1 MKRNHLLCASLLLS
15 VLTSNQLS
23 AQENILPET
32 GNVGIGTTNPTEK
45 LQVNGTARIDSMLV
59 VKDSMIVQK
68 GTILQ
73 DNLTVEGDLK
83 LMGNSYFNQSIY
95 YLNPPVLT
103 PGSPGLRLLGTVASG
118 MLKSLNF
125 LELLHGDLLTCN
137 PEPDGTYLPYW
148 KTGTNKVYV
157 DCPNTFVGINTI
169 NPTHNLHIIGDQ
181 LTTGAGQFQKLGVN
195 TEPNLFAALNLRT
208 GNYGAGLEI
217 NIDNPD
223 EYTKALFIHA
233 NSPKAEI
240 IKVVKD
246 SDNPSIVRFMLNA
259 DGYMQIHNGTQKTL
273 QLDTDG
279 LLHARRIKVD
289 VVSWP
294 DYVFDPNYELPTIE
308 EVADYIEENN
318 HLPGIPDA
326 ATMEKDGIDLTE
338 TNKMLVEQVEEQ
350 MLYIIELKK
359 ELEALKVEI
368 EALKEGE

>member
-1 MKRNHLLCASLLLS
+1 
-15 VLTSNQLS
+15 
-23 AQENILPET
+23 
-32 GNVGIGTTNPTEK
+32 
-45 LQVNGTARIDSMLV
+45 
-59 VKDSMIVQK
+59 
-68 GTILQ
+68 
-73 DNLTVEGDLK
+73 
-83 LMGNSYFNQSIY
+83 
-95 YLNPPVLT
+95 
-103 PGSPGLRLLGTVASG
+103 
-118 MLKSLNF
+118 
-125 LELLHGDLLTCN
+125 
-137 PEPDGTYLPYW
+137 LPYW

>member
-103 PGSPGLRLLGTVASG
+103 PGSPGLRLLGTDASG

>member
-1 MKRNHLLCASLLLS
+1 
-15 VLTSNQLS
+15 
-23 AQENILPET
+23 
-32 GNVGIGTTNPTEK
+32 
-45 LQVNGTARIDSMLV
+45 
-59 VKDSMIVQK
+59 
-68 GTILQ
+68 
-73 DNLTVEGDLK
+73 
-83 LMGNSYFNQSIY
+83 
-95 YLNPPVLT
+95 
-103 PGSPGLRLLGTVASG
+103 